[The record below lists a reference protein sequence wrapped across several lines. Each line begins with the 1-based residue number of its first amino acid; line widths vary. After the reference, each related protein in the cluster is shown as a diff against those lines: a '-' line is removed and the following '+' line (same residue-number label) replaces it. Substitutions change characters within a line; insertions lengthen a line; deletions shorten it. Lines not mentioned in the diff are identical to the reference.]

1 MAPPC
6 PATPAPTAHPS
17 RSVRSFSDSIAPG
30 ATSNRRNG
38 GVPAAVL
45 RWIVAPLPTML
56 RLSPVNTTG
65 RPFAPLTVF
74 WTAASVRRRRGGGQG
89 DGVRATNQVGLID
102 RRHQL

>member
-17 RSVRSFSDSIAPG
+17 RNVRPVSDSVAPG

-74 WTAASVRRRRGGGQG
+74 WTDASVYGAEGAAVSVMVFGPPIRL
-89 DGVRATNQVGLID
+89 A
-102 RRHQL
+102 